1 MSENMSSYLINEVKA
16 FHKTLKKEH
25 PEASF
30 TLKENALSEFAKLG
44 LPDKKEE
51 IWKYTNTSS
60 FLNTNLKLGAPKK
73 APTEQVI
80 QSHSLGKDS
89 LRVIFVN
96 GNIDL
101 DHTSLNENIT
111 LSLKKE
117 SEISEGAYTD
127 SFDLLNQATTTEE
140 IHLEVK
146 PNYVLEEPLEILHL
160 TTLENDGFINCPRIC
175 INVGAYS
182 KLSILEHFTCET
194 YESTPHYF
202 VNAHTSVNCEE
213 GSSVEHVKCQR
224 DSLKAVHI
232 AEVKASVKKDSAF
245 KSFTLSLGANL
256 ARNNIKSLL
265 EDTWAH
271 TNIHGLFVI
280 KENQHC
286 DNYSVIDH
294 KVAQTTSD
302 QLFKGVLDEKAHG
315 VFTGKVIVNPDAQ
328 QVNSGQ
334 LNKNLLLSK
343 SAKVNTRPILEIEAD
358 DVKCAHGATI
368 GQIDENQAF
377 YLRTRGVSER
387 KAQEIL
393 CRAFVQEA
401 LDQITHDEIKAFLSP
416 LVASYFNQFQ
426 ILDGKEEGAK
436 DGH

>member
-1 MSENMSSYLINEVKA
+1 MSTHLINEVKA
-16 FHKTLKKEH
+16 FHTELKKVH
-25 PEASF
+25 PKASF
-30 TLKENALSEFAKLG
+30 DINENALSEFEKLG

-51 IWKYTNTSS
+51 IWKYTNASS
-60 FLNTNLKLGAPKK
+60 FLNSNLRLGAPKK
-73 APTEQVI
+73 TITHQVI
-80 QSHSLGKDS
+80 DKHLIGKDS
-89 LRVIFVN
+89 NRIVFIN
-96 GNIDL
+96 GNMDSNY
-101 DHTSLNENIT
+101 TFLNENIS
-111 LSLKKE
+111 LSIENE
-117 SEISEGAYTD
+117 SDHPRGLSKD
-127 SFDLLNQATTTEE
+127 SFGLLNKAVSTEE
-140 IHLEVK
+140 LFIEVK
-146 PNYVLEEPLEILHL
+146 PNFVLEKPLEIIHL
-160 TTLENDGFINCPRIC
+160 TTIENDGFINCPRIH
-175 INVGAYS
+175 IQVGSYS
-182 KLSILEHFTCET
+182 KISILEHFACEA
-194 YESTPHYF
+194 YEASPHYF
-202 VNAHTSVNCEE
+202 VNAHTSINCEE

-232 AEVKASVKKDSAF
+232 AEVKAAVKKDSAF

-256 ARNNIKSLL
+256 ARNNINSFL
-265 EDTWAH
+265 EGTWAH
-271 TNIHGLFVI
+271 TNVHGLFVI

-294 KVAQTTSD
+294 KVPNTTSD
-302 QLFKGVLDEKAHG
+302 QLFKGVLDEKSHG

-393 CRAFVQEA
+393 CQAFVQEA
-401 LDQITHDEIKAFLSP
+401 LDQIAHDGIRNFVTP
-416 LVASYFNQFQ
+416 LVEGYFNQFK
-426 ILDGKEEGAK
+426 ILDGKTKGAN

>member
-1 MSENMSSYLINEVKA
+1 MSQDMSTHLINEVKA
-16 FHKTLKKEH
+16 FHKELKKEY

-30 TLKENALSEFAKLG
+30 NLKENALSEFEKLG

-51 IWKYTNTSS
+51 IWKYTNASS
-60 FLNTNLKLGAPKK
+60 FLNSNLKLGAPKK
-73 APTEQVI
+73 AITPQMIEGYLI
-80 QSHSLGKDS
+80 NKDS
-89 LRVIFVN
+89 NRIVFIN
-96 GNIDL
+96 GNMESNY
-101 DHTSLNENIT
+101 TFLNENIS
-111 LSLKKE
+111 LSIKKE
-117 SEISEGAYTD
+117 SDLPNGFSKD
-127 SFDLLNQATTTEE
+127 SFGLLNKAISPEE
-140 IHLEVK
+140 IFIEIK
-146 PNYVLEEPLEILHL
+146 PNFVLEEPLEILHL
-160 TTLENDGFINCPRIC
+160 TTLENDSFINCPRVHIK
-175 INVGAYS
+175 VGSYS
-182 KLSILEHFTCET
+182 KISTLEHFFCEA
-194 YESTPHYF
+194 YEKTPHYF
-202 VNAHTSVNCEE
+202 VNAQTSIICEE

-232 AEVKASVKKDSAF
+232 AEVKAIVKKDSAF

-256 ARNNIKSLL
+256 ARNNISSLL

-280 KENQHC
+280 KEDQHC

-294 KVAQTTSD
+294 KVANTTSD
-302 QLFKGVLDEKAHG
+302 QLFKGVLDEKSHG

-393 CRAFVQEA
+393 CQAFVQEA
-401 LDQITHDEIKAFLSP
+401 LDQISHIGIRKFVSP
-416 LVASYFNQFQ
+416 LVENYFNQFK
-426 ILDGKEEGAK
+426 ILDEKTQGAN
-436 DGH
+436 DGN

>member
-1 MSENMSSYLINEVKA
+1 MSQNMSSHLINEVKA
-16 FHKTLKKEH
+16 FHKELKKEYS
-25 PEASF
+25 EASF
-30 TLKENALSEFAKLG
+30 TLKENALSEFEKLG

-51 IWKYTNTSS
+51 IWKYTNASS
-60 FLNTNLKLGAPKK
+60 FLNVNLKLGAPKK
-73 APTEQVI
+73 ELTTQVI
-80 QSHSLGKDS
+80 EKYLISKNNN
-89 LRVIFVN
+89 RIVFVN
-96 GNIDL
+96 GNIDSSY
-101 DHTSLNENIT
+101 TTLNENIT
-111 LSLKKE
+111 LSMKKE
-117 SEISEGAYTD
+117 CELSEGFHKD
-127 SFDLLNQATTTEE
+127 SFELLNKATSTEE
-140 IHLEVK
+140 VYLEVK
-146 PNYVLEEPLEILHL
+146 SNFVLEEPLEILHL
-160 TTLENDGFINCPRIC
+160 TTLENDNFINCPRIH
-175 INVGAYS
+175 IQVGPYS
-182 KLSILEHFTCET
+182 KVSILEHFACET
-194 YESTPHYF
+194 YQESPHYF
-202 VNAHTSVNCEE
+202 VNAQTSIRCEE

-224 DSLKAVHI
+224 DSSKAVHI
-232 AEVKASVKKDSAF
+232 AEVKATVKKDSAF

-256 ARNNIKSLL
+256 ARNNIKSFL

-294 KVAQTTSD
+294 KVANTTSN
-302 QLFKGVLDEKAHG
+302 QLFKGVLDEKSHG

-377 YLRTRGVSER
+377 YLRTRGVSQR

-436 DGH
+436 GGH